1 MTLTAVRK
9 GVLWTALLVV
19 MIAGVVACGS
29 DEPAAAPQPTAVS
42 AESIAMM
49 VGDAV
54 KSAMPSDTGASA
66 DDIQKM
72 INSAMM
78 GMDSGASAAEIQQMI
93 SAQMSDQM
101 GGQMTTAD
109 VRAVVEAAIAAMPAP
124 RVDAAAV
131 RPLVEQAVAASVPE
145 GVSADQIARLVEAAV
160 SGATADVPTRG
171 DLVKSIESAITEQMG
186 SQLTAAD
193 VQRIVDASVMV
204 AVEESKK
211 ATAAAEGAAME
222 AGKATTAAQGAAS
235 AAEGAAMDAQKA
247 TTAAQGAAMD
257 AQKALAA
264 VQAPPVA
271 PPSADSVLRVGNSG
285 EVGFLDAAKSQSG
298 TDIIYSEMMYNRLL
312 QYDATMMNPK
322 PDVASSW
329 TVSDDGLTYVF
340 TLRQD
345 VTFHNGKGVTAHD
358 VVYSWNRCQ
367 FEIIDRGRCRGELND
382 VVSYEATG
390 DYEFTVVLDKPSPVF
405 LASMAH
411 WSLAIVDEGSTDQQ
425 DTNPVGT
432 GPYTFVEQVPGDRL
446 VLEKYDDYF
455 DKDILNIRPQKVIII
470 PIKDPQTRMAAV
482 RTGEIDFAVDVP
494 LEQVASLATTEGVE
508 LLQQRD
514 GITAS
519 YMTVIFNYREGPMA
533 DMRVRKAVGLAIDR
547 DAINRAIYFGL
558 GVPSCNPIL
567 ESHWAYLP
575 FECADRDVEQAKAL
589 LAEAGYGPDNPLKIK
604 YYPENIPVTQKM
616 AEVIQ
621 QNLADAGIEMEIVI
635 VDSPT
640 WLDKVWFG
648 VDCNTPDW
656 PESRC
661 WANVHKE
668 FDLGDAWYTR
678 EPDPD
683 GLMQSLFRADSH
695 TSGFKGNNGMRYYNP
710 EIERLFDEG
719 KSTSDRAIR
728 AEVYRQIVDI
738 IVNQDVP
745 IVKLQSMPRF
755 FAANRHV
762 QGGYVNPKGYWNAKD
777 WTWQE

>member
-1 MTLTAVRK
+1 MKLTLVRR

-19 MIAGVVACGS
+19 LVAGAIACGS
-29 DEPAAAPQPTAVS
+29 DEPEPVAQPQPTAVS
-42 AESIAMM
+42 AETIAMM

-54 KSAMPSDTGASA
+54 KSAMPTDTGASA

-72 INSAMM
+72 IDSAMM
-78 GMDSGASAAEIQQMI
+78 GMDTGASAAEIQQMI
-93 SAQMSDQM
+93 SSQMSEQMGDQM
-101 GGQMTTAD
+101 TAAD
-109 VRAVVEAAIAAMPAP
+109 VQTVVEAAIAAMPAP
-124 RVDAAAV
+124 QVDAAAV

-145 GVSADQIARLVEAAV
+145 GVSAEQISRLVEAAV
-160 SGATADVPTRG
+160 SGATANVPTRG
-171 DLVKSIESAITEQMG
+171 DLESSIESAITEQMG
-186 SQLTAAD
+186 SQLTADD

-211 ATAAAEGAAME
+211 ATAAASAAAM
-222 AGKATTAAQGAAS
+222 

-247 TTAAQGAAMD
+247 TTAAEGAAMD

-264 VQAPPVA
+264 AQAPVVA
-271 PPSADSVLRVGNSG
+271 PPSSDSVLRIGNSG
-285 EVGFLDAAKSQSG
+285 EVQFLDAAKSQSG
-298 TDIIYSEMMYNRLL
+298 TDIIFSELMYNRLL

-329 TVSDDGLTYVF
+329 TISDDGLTFVF
-340 TLRQD
+340 TLRED
-345 VTFHNGKGVTAHD
+345 VRFHNGKGVTAHD

-390 DYEFTVVLDKPSPVF
+390 DYEFKVVLDKPSPVF

-411 WSLAIVDEGSTDQQ
+411 WSLAIVDEGSTDKQ

-432 GPYTFVEQVPGDRL
+432 GPYKFVEQVPGDRV
-446 VLEKYDDYF
+446 VLEKNDDYF
-455 DKDILNIRPQKVIII
+455 DREILNIRPERVVII
-470 PIKDPQTRMAAV
+470 PIKDPQTRMAAI
-482 RTGEIDFAVDVP
+482 RAGEIDFAVDVP
-494 LEQVASLATTEGVE
+494 LEQVASIATTEGVE

-533 DMRVRKAVGLAIDR
+533 DLRVRRAVALAIDR
-547 DAINRAIYFGL
+547 DAINRAIFFGL

-575 FECADRDVEQAKAL
+575 YECEPRDVEKAKEL

-604 YYPENIPVTQKM
+604 YVPENIPVTQKM

-648 VDCNTPDW
+648 LDCDTPDW

-661 WANVHKE
+661 WAGTHKE

-695 TSGFKGNNGMRYYNP
+695 TSGFKGNNGMRYFNP
-710 EIERLFDEG
+710 EIERLFDEA
-719 KSTSDRAIR
+719 KSTSDRAVR
-728 AEVYRQIVDI
+728 AELYRQIVDI
-738 IVNQDVP
+738 VVAQDVP
-745 IVKLQSMPRF
+745 FVKLQSMPRF

>member
-54 KSAMPSDTGASA
+54 KGAMPTDTGASA
-66 DDIQKM
+66 GDIQKM
-72 INSAMM
+72 IDSAMM
-78 GMDSGASAAEIQQMI
+78 GMDTGASAADIQRMI
-93 SAQMSDQM
+93 SNQM
-101 GGQMTTAD
+101 GEQMNASD

-124 RVDAAAV
+124 QVDAAAV

-171 DLVKSIESAITEQMG
+171 DLEKSIESAITEQMG

-193 VQRIVDASVMV
+193 VQKIVDASVMV

-211 ATAAAEGAAME
+211 ATE
-222 AGKATTAAQGAAS
+222 AAQGAAM
-235 AAEGAAMDAQKA
+235 AAE
-247 TTAAQGAAMD
+247 GAAMD

-494 LEQVASLATTEGVE
+494 LEQVASLATTEGVQ

-533 DMRVRKAVGLAIDR
+533 DLRVRKAVGLAIDR

-567 ESHWAYLP
+567 QSHWAYLP

-648 VDCNTPDW
+648 VDCTTADW

-661 WANVHKE
+661 WAGVHKE

-719 KSTSDRAIR
+719 KSTSDRAVR

-738 IVNQDVP
+738 VVNQDVP

>member
-9 GVLWTALLVV
+9 GVLWTMLLVV

-54 KSAMPSDTGASA
+54 KGAIPTDTGASA

-78 GMDSGASAAEIQQMI
+78 GMDTGASAADIQRMI
-93 SAQMSDQM
+93 SNQM
-101 GGQMTTAD
+101 GEQMNASD

-124 RVDAAAV
+124 QVDAAAV

-171 DLVKSIESAITEQMG
+171 DLEKSIESAITEQMG

-211 ATAAAEGAAME
+211 ATE
-222 AGKATTAAQGAAS
+222 AAQGAAM
-235 AAEGAAMDAQKA
+235 AAE
-247 TTAAQGAAMD
+247 GAAMD

-271 PPSADSVLRVGNSG
+271 PPSAGSVLRVGNSG

-533 DMRVRKAVGLAIDR
+533 DLRVRKAVGWLST
-547 DAINRAIYFGL
+547 GTQST
-558 GVPSCNPIL
+558 GPSTSVSAC
-567 ESHWAYLP
+567 
-575 FECADRDVEQAKAL
+575 QAA
-589 LAEAGYGPDNPLKIK
+589 
-604 YYPENIPVTQKM
+604 TRSS
-616 AEVIQ
+616 
-621 QNLADAGIEMEIVI
+621 
-635 VDSPT
+635 SPT
-640 WLDKVWFG
+640 G
-648 VDCNTPDW
+648 HT
-656 PESRC
+656 SRSSARTGTSSRRRRC
-661 WANVHKE
+661 WLKPDTART
-668 FDLGDAWYTR
+668 TR
-678 EPDPD
+678 
-683 GLMQSLFRADSH
+683 SRS
-695 TSGFKGNNGMRYYNP
+695 
-710 EIERLFDEG
+710 
-719 KSTSDRAIR
+719 STT
-728 AEVYRQIVDI
+728 
-738 IVNQDVP
+738 
-745 IVKLQSMPRF
+745 PRT
-755 FAANRHV
+755 
-762 QGGYVNPKGYWNAKD
+762 YP
-777 WTWQE
+777 

>member
-1 MTLTAVRK
+1 MKLAMVRR
-9 GVLWTALLVV
+9 GVLWTALLAV

-29 DEPAAAPQPTAVS
+29 DEPAPAPQPTAVS
-42 AESIAMM
+42 AETIAMM

-54 KSAMPSDTGASA
+54 KSAMPTDTGASA
-66 DDIQKM
+66 ADIQTM
-72 INSAMM
+72 IDSAMM
-78 GMDSGASAAEIQQMI
+78 GMDTGASAAEIQQMI
-93 SAQMSDQM
+93 SAQMSEQMGDQM
-101 GGQMTTAD
+101 TAAD
-109 VRAVVEAAIAAMPAP
+109 VKAVVEAAIAAMPAP
-124 RVDAAAV
+124 QVDAAAV
-131 RPLVEQAVAASVPE
+131 RPLVEAAVAASVPE
-145 GVSADQIARLVEAAV
+145 GVSAEQIAKLVEAAV

-171 DLVKSIESAITEQMG
+171 ELAGSIEAAITEQMG
-186 SQLTAAD
+186 SQLTAAQ
-193 VQRIVDASVMV
+193 VQEIVDASVSA
-204 AVEESKK
+204 AVDEAKK
-211 ATAAAEGAAME
+211 ATAAAEAA
-222 AGKATTAAQGAAS
+222 GR

-247 TTAAQGAAMD
+247 TTAAEGAAMD

-264 VQAPPVA
+264 AQAPAVA
-271 PPSADSVLRVGNSG
+271 PPSSDSVLRIGNSG
-285 EVGFLDAAKSQSG
+285 EVQFLDAAKSQSG
-298 TDIIYSEMMYNRLL
+298 TDIIFSEMLYNRLL
-312 QYDATMMNPK
+312 QYDATMMEPK

-329 TVSDDGLTYVF
+329 TISDDGLTFVF
-340 TLRQD
+340 TLRED
-345 VTFHNGKGVTAHD
+345 VRFHNGKGVTAHD
-358 VVYSWNRCQ
+358 VVYTWDRCQ
-367 FEIIDRGRCRGELND
+367 YEIIDRGRCRGELND
-382 VVSYEATG
+382 VVSYEAMS
-390 DYEFTVVLDKPSPVF
+390 DYEFKVVLDKPSPVF

-411 WSLAIVDEGSTDQQ
+411 WSLAIVDEGSTDKQ

-432 GPYTFVEQVPGDRL
+432 GPYKFVEQVPGDRV
-446 VLEKYDDYF
+446 VLEKNDDYF
-455 DKDILNIRPQKVIII
+455 DREILNIRPERVIII
-470 PIKDPQTRMAAV
+470 PIKDPQTRMAAI
-482 RTGEIDFAVDVP
+482 RAGEIDFAVDVP
-494 LEQVASLATTEGVE
+494 LEQVASIATTEGVE

-533 DMRVRKAVGLAIDR
+533 DLRVRKAVALAIDR
-547 DAINRAIYFGL
+547 DAINRAIFFGL

-575 FECADRDVEQAKAL
+575 YECEPRDVEKAKAL

-604 YYPENIPVTQKM
+604 YMPENIPVTQKM

-648 VDCNTPDW
+648 LDCDTADW

-661 WANVHKE
+661 WAGTHKE

-695 TSGFKGNNGMRYYNP
+695 TSGFKGNNGMRYFNP
-710 EIERLFDEG
+710 EIERLFDEA

-728 AEVYRQIVDI
+728 SELYRQIVDI
-738 IVNQDVP
+738 VVAQDVP
-745 IVKLQSMPRF
+745 FVKLQSMPRF

>member
-19 MIAGVVACGS
+19 LVAGAIACGS
-29 DEPAAAPQPTAVS
+29 DEPAPAPQPTAVS
-42 AESIAMM
+42 AETIADL
-49 VGDAV
+49 VGKAV
-54 KSAMPSDTGASA
+54 ESAMPTDSGASA
-66 DDIQKM
+66 SDIQKM
-72 INSAMM
+72 IDSAMM
-78 GMDSGASAAEIQQMI
+78 GMDTGASAAEIQQMI
-93 SAQMSDQM
+93 SAQMSDQI
-101 GGQMTTAD
+101 GDQMTAD
-109 VRAVVEAAIAAMPAP
+109 DVKAVVEAAIAAMPAP
-124 RVDAAAV
+124 KVDAAAV
-131 RPLVEQAVAASVPE
+131 RPLVEQAVTASVPE

-160 SGATADVPTRG
+160 SGATAEVPTRG
-171 DLVKSIESAITEQMG
+171 DLEKSIEAAITEQMG
-186 SQLTAAD
+186 GQLTADD

-211 ATAAAEGAAME
+211 ATAAAE
-222 AGKATTAAQGAAS
+222 
-235 AAEGAAMDAQKA
+235 
-247 TTAAQGAAMD
+247 GAAMD

-298 TDIIYSEMMYNRLL
+298 TDIIFSEMMYNRLL

-329 TVSDDGLTYVF
+329 IVSDDGLTYVF
-340 TLRQD
+340 TLRED

-411 WSLAIVDEGSTDQQ
+411 WSLAIVDEGSIDQQ
-425 DTNPVGT
+425 DTNPIGT
-432 GPYTFVEQVPGDRL
+432 GPYKFVEQVPGDR
-446 VLEKYDDYF
+446 VELEKYDGYF
-455 DKDILNIRPQKVIII
+455 DKDILNVRPQRVFII

-482 RTGEIDFAVDVP
+482 RAGEIDFAVDVP
-494 LEQVASLATTEGVE
+494 LEQVASIATTEGVQ

-533 DMRVRKAVGLAIDR
+533 DLRVRKAVNLAVDR

-575 FECADRDVEQAKAL
+575 FECPERDVEQAKAL
-589 LAEAGYGPDNPLKIK
+589 LAEAGYGPDNPLKLK
-604 YYPENIPVTQKM
+604 YMPENIPVTQKM

-635 VDSPT
+635 VDDAT
-640 WLDKVWFG
+640 WLDTVWFG
-648 VDCNTPDW
+648 LDCNTADW

-661 WANVHKE
+661 WANIHKE

-683 GLMQSLFRADSH
+683 GLMQSVFRADSS

-710 EIERLFDEG
+710 EIERLFDEA
-719 KSTSDRAIR
+719 KSTSDRAVR
-728 AEVYRQIVDI
+728 AELYRQVVDI

-745 IVKLQSMPRF
+745 LIKLQSMPRF

>member
-19 MIAGVVACGS
+19 LVAGAIACGS
-29 DEPAAAPQPTAVS
+29 DEPAPAPQPTAVS
-42 AESIAMM
+42 AESIAEM
-49 VGDAV
+49 VGAAV
-54 KSAMPSDTGASA
+54 KGAMPTDTGASA
-66 DDIQKM
+66 GDIQKM
-72 INSAMM
+72 IDSAMM
-78 GMDSGASAAEIQQMI
+78 GMDTGASAAEIQQMI

-101 GGQMTTAD
+101 GDQMTAAD
-109 VRAVVEAAIAAMPAP
+109 VKTVVEAAIAAMPAP
-124 RVDAAAV
+124 KVDAAAV
-131 RPLVEQAVAASVPE
+131 RPLVEQAVASSVPE

-160 SGATADVPTRG
+160 TGATADVPTRG
-171 DLVKSIESAITEQMG
+171 DLEKSIESAITEQMG
-186 SQLTAAD
+186 GQLTADA
-193 VQRIVDASVMV
+193 VQKIVDASVMV

-222 AGKATTAAQGAAS
+222 AGKATTAAQGAAT
-235 AAEGAAMDAQKA
+235 AAE
-247 TTAAQGAAMD
+247 GAAMD

-298 TDIIYSEMMYNRLL
+298 TDIIFSEMMYNRLL

-329 TVSDDGLTYVF
+329 IVSDDGLTYVF
-340 TLRQD
+340 TLRED

-358 VVYSWNRCQ
+358 VVYSWDRCQ

-390 DYEFTVVLDKPSPVF
+390 DYEFTVVLDKASPVF

-411 WSLAIVDEGSTDQQ
+411 WSLAILDEGSTDQQ
-425 DTNPVGT
+425 DTNPIGT
-432 GPYTFVEQVPGDRL
+432 GPYTFVEQIPGDRL
-446 VLEKYDDYF
+446 VLEKYDGYF
-455 DKDILNIRPQKVIII
+455 DKDILNVRPQKVFII

-482 RTGEIDFAVDVP
+482 RAGEIDFAVDVP
-494 LEQVASLATTEGVE
+494 LEQVASLATTEGVQ

-533 DMRVRKAVGLAIDR
+533 DLRVRKAVSLAVDR

-575 FECADRDVEQAKAL
+575 FECPERDVEQAKAL

-604 YYPENIPVTQKM
+604 YVPETAPVTQKM

-621 QNLADAGIEMEIVI
+621 QNLADAGIEMEIEI
-635 VDSPT
+635 VDDAT
-640 WLDKVWFG
+640 WLDKLWFG

-661 WANVHKE
+661 WAGIHKE

-710 EIERLFDEG
+710 EIERLFDEA
-719 KSTSDRAIR
+719 KSTSDRAVR
-728 AEVYRQIVDI
+728 SELYRQIVDI

>member
-1 MTLTAVRK
+1 MTLAAVRR
-9 GVLWTALLVV
+9 GALWAALLAV

-29 DEPAAAPQPTAVS
+29 EEPAPAPQPTAVS
-42 AESIAMM
+42 AETIAQM
-49 VGDAV
+49 VGEAV
-54 KSAMPSDTGASA
+54 KGAMPTDTGASA
-66 DDIQKM
+66 ADIQQM
-72 INSAMM
+72 IDSAMM
-78 GMDSGASAAEIQQMI
+78 GMDTGASAAEIQQMI
-93 SAQMSDQM
+93 SSQMSEQMGDQM
-101 GGQMTTAD
+101 TAAD
-109 VRAVVEAAIAAMPAP
+109 VQAVVEAAIRAMPAP
-124 RVDAAAV
+124 QVDAAAV

-145 GVSADQIARLVEAAV
+145 GVSAEQISKLVEAAV

-171 DLVKSIESAITEQMG
+171 DLENSIEAAITEQMG
-186 SQLTAAD
+186 TQLTAAD

-211 ATAAAEGAAME
+211 ATAAASAAAM
-222 AGKATTAAQGAAS
+222 

-247 TTAAQGAAMD
+247 TTAAEGAAMD

-264 VQAPPVA
+264 AQAPAVA
-271 PPSADSVLRVGNSG
+271 PPSSDSVLRIGNSG
-285 EVGFLDAAKSQSG
+285 EVQFLDAAKSQSG
-298 TDIIYSEMMYNRLL
+298 TDIIFSEMIYNRLL

-329 TVSDDGLTYVF
+329 TISDDGLTFVF
-340 TLRQD
+340 TLRED
-345 VTFHNGKGVTAHD
+345 VRFHNGKGLTAHD
-358 VVYSWNRCQ
+358 VVYSWDRCQ
-367 FEIIDRGRCRGELND
+367 YEIIDRGRCRGELND
-382 VVSYEATG
+382 VVSYEAMG
-390 DYEFTVVLDKPSPVF
+390 DYEFKVVLDKPSPVF

-411 WSLAIVDEGSTDQQ
+411 WSLAIVDEGSTDKQ

-432 GPYTFVEQVPGDRL
+432 GPYKFVEQVPGDRV
-446 VLEKYDDYF
+446 VLEKNDDYF
-455 DKDILNIRPQKVIII
+455 DKEILNTRPERVIII
-470 PIKDPQTRMAAV
+470 PIKDPQTRMAAI
-482 RTGEIDFAVDVP
+482 RAGEIDFAVDVP
-494 LEQVASLATTEGVE
+494 LEQVASIATTEGVE

-533 DMRVRKAVGLAIDR
+533 DLRVRKAVALAIDR
-547 DAINRAIYFGL
+547 DAINRAIFFGL

-575 FECADRDVEQAKAL
+575 YECEPRDVEKAKAL

-604 YYPENIPVTQKM
+604 YMPENIPVTQKM

-648 VDCNTPDW
+648 LDCDTPDW

-661 WANVHKE
+661 WAGTHKE

-695 TSGFKGNNGMRYYNP
+695 TSGFKGNNGMRYFNP
-710 EIERLFDEG
+710 EIERLFDEA
-719 KSTSDRAIR
+719 KSTSDRAVR
-728 AEVYRQIVDI
+728 AELYRQIVDI
-738 IVNQDVP
+738 VVAQDVP
-745 IVKLQSMPRF
+745 FVKLQSMPRF

-777 WTWQE
+777 WAWQE

>member
-1 MTLTAVRK
+1 M
-9 GVLWTALLVV
+9 LLVV

-54 KSAMPSDTGASA
+54 KGAMPTDTGASA
-66 DDIQKM
+66 GDIQKM
-72 INSAMM
+72 IDSAMM
-78 GMDSGASAAEIQQMI
+78 GMDTGASAADIQRMI
-93 SAQMSDQM
+93 SNQM
-101 GGQMTTAD
+101 GEQMNASD

-124 RVDAAAV
+124 QVDAAAV

-211 ATAAAEGAAME
+211 ATE
-222 AGKATTAAQGAAS
+222 AAQGAAM
-235 AAEGAAMDAQKA
+235 AAE
-247 TTAAQGAAMD
+247 GAAMD

-494 LEQVASLATTEGVE
+494 LEQVASLATTEGVQ

-533 DMRVRKAVGLAIDR
+533 DLRVRKAVGLAIDR
-547 DAINRAIYFGL
+547 DAINRAIFFGL

-648 VDCNTPDW
+648 VDCDTGDW

-661 WANVHKE
+661 WAGKHKE

-683 GLMQSLFRADSH
+683 GLMQSVFRADSARE
-695 TSGFKGNNGMRYYNP
+695 GFKGNNGMRYYNP
-710 EIERLFDEG
+710 EIERLFDEA
-719 KSTSDRAIR
+719 KSTTDRNFR
-728 AEVYRQIVDI
+728 AENYRKIVDI
-738 IVNQDVP
+738 VVNQDVP
-745 IVKLQSMPRF
+745 LIKLQSMPRF
-755 FAANRHV
+755 FAARDV
-762 QGGYVNPKGYWNAKD
+762 VEGGYVSPKGYWNAKD
-777 WTWQE
+777 WSWQEPSDE

>member
-19 MIAGVVACGS
+19 LVAGAIACGP
-29 DEPAAAPQPTAVS
+29 DEPAPAPQPTAVS
-42 AESIAMM
+42 AESIAEM
-49 VGDAV
+49 VGAAV
-54 KSAMPSDTGASA
+54 KGAMPTDTGASA
-66 DDIQKM
+66 GDIQKM
-72 INSAMM
+72 IDSAMM
-78 GMDSGASAAEIQQMI
+78 GMDTGASAAEIQQMI

-101 GGQMTTAD
+101 GDQMTAAD
-109 VRAVVEAAIAAMPAP
+109 VKTVVEAAIAAMPAP
-124 RVDAAAV
+124 KVDAAAV
-131 RPLVEQAVAASVPE
+131 RPLVEQAVASSVPE

-160 SGATADVPTRG
+160 TGATADVPTRG
-171 DLVKSIESAITEQMG
+171 DLEKSIESAITEQMG
-186 SQLTAAD
+186 GQLTADA
-193 VQRIVDASVMV
+193 VQKIVDASVMV

-222 AGKATTAAQGAAS
+222 AGKATTAAQGAAT
-235 AAEGAAMDAQKA
+235 AAE
-247 TTAAQGAAMD
+247 GAAMD

-264 VQAPPVA
+264 VQAPPVT
-271 PPSADSVLRVGNSG
+271 PPSADSVLRIGNSN
-285 EVGFLDAAKSQSG
+285 EVQYLDAAKSQSG
-298 TDIIYSEMMYNRLL
+298 TDIIYSELMYNRLL

-322 PDVASSW
+322 PDVASRW

-340 TLRQD
+340 TLRED
-345 VTFHNGKGVTAHD
+345 VTFHNGKGVTAKD
-358 VVYSWNRCQ
+358 VVYSWDRCQ

-390 DYEFTVVLDKPSPVF
+390 DYEFTVVLDKASPVF

-411 WSLAIVDEGSTDQQ
+411 WSLAIVDEGSTDQI
-425 DTNPVGT
+425 DTNPIGT
-432 GPYTFVEQVPGDRL
+432 GPYTFVEQIPGDRL
-446 VLEKYDDYF
+446 VLEKYDGYF
-455 DKDILNIRPQKVIII
+455 DKDILNVRPQKVFII

-494 LEQVASLATTEGVE
+494 LEQVASLATTEGVQ

-533 DMRVRKAVGLAIDR
+533 DLRVRKAVSLAINR

-575 FECADRDVEQAKAL
+575 FECQERDAEQAKAL

-621 QNLADAGIEMEIVI
+621 QNLAEAGIEMEIVI

-648 VDCNTPDW
+648 VDCNTADW

-661 WANVHKE
+661 WANIHKE

-683 GLMQSLFRADSH
+683 GLMQSVFRADSP

-710 EIERLFDEG
+710 EIERLFDEA
-719 KSTSDRAIR
+719 KSTSDRAVR
-728 AEVYRQIVDI
+728 SELYRQIVDI
-738 IVNQDVP
+738 VVNQDVP
-745 IVKLQSMPRF
+745 LVKLQSMPRF

>member
-1 MTLTAVRK
+1 MTLTAIRR
-9 GVLWTALLVV
+9 GALWTALLVI

-54 KSAMPSDTGASA
+54 KSAMPGDTGASA
-66 DDIQKM
+66 GDIQKM
-72 INSAMM
+72 IDSAMM
-78 GMDSGASAAEIQQMI
+78 GMDTGASAADIQRMI
-93 SAQMSDQM
+93 SNQM
-101 GGQMTTAD
+101 GEQMNAND

-124 RVDAAAV
+124 KVDAAAL
-131 RPLVEQAVAASVPE
+131 RPLVEQAVASSVPE

-171 DLVKSIESAITEQMG
+171 DLSNSIESAITEQMG
-186 SQLTAAD
+186 GQLTAAD
-193 VQRIVDASVMV
+193 VQKIVDASVMV

-211 ATAAAEGAAME
+211 ATAAAEGAAM
-222 AGKATTAAQGAAS
+222 
-235 AAEGAAMDAQKA
+235 
-247 TTAAQGAAMD
+247 D

-264 VQAPPVA
+264 VQAPVAA
-271 PPSADSVLRVGNSG
+271 PPSANSVLRIGNSG

-298 TDIIYSEMMYNRLL
+298 TDIIFSEMMYNRLL

-322 PDVASSW
+322 PDVATSW
-329 TVSDDGLTYVF
+329 TISDDGMTYVF
-340 TLRQD
+340 TLRED

-390 DYEFTVVLDKPSPVF
+390 DYEFKVVLDKPSPVF

-425 DTNPVGT
+425 DTNPIGT
-432 GPYTFVEQVPGDRL
+432 GPYRFVEQVPGDRV
-446 VLEKYDDYF
+446 VLEKNDDYF
-455 DKDILNIRPQKVIII
+455 DKDILNIRPQKVFII
-470 PIKDPQTRMAAV
+470 PIKDPQTRMAAI
-482 RTGEIDFAVDVP
+482 RAGEIDFAVDVP
-494 LEQVASLATTEGVE
+494 LDQVASLATTEGVE

-533 DMRVRKAVGLAIDR
+533 DVRVRKAVSLAVDR

-567 ESHWAYLP
+567 ASHWAYLP
-575 FECADRDVEQAKAL
+575 FECQDRDVEQAKAL

-648 VDCNTPDW
+648 VDCTTPDW
-656 PESRC
+656 PASRC
-661 WANVHKE
+661 WANVYKE

-777 WTWQE
+777 WSWQE

>member
-9 GVLWTALLVV
+9 GVLWTVLLVV
-19 MIAGVVACGS
+19 LVAGAIACGS
-29 DEPAAAPQPTAVS
+29 DEPAPAPQPTAVS

-54 KSAMPSDTGASA
+54 KGAMPTDTGASA
-66 DDIQKM
+66 GDIQKM
-72 INSAMM
+72 IDSAMM
-78 GMDSGASAAEIQQMI
+78 GMDTGASPQEIQQMI
-93 SAQMSDQM
+93 SNQM
-101 GGQMTTAD
+101 GGQMTAAD
-109 VRAVVEAAIAAMPAP
+109 VKSVVEAAIAAMPAP
-124 RVDAAAV
+124 EVNPAAL
-131 RPLVEQAVAASVPE
+131 RPLVEQAVASSVPE

-160 SGATADVPTRG
+160 TGATADVPTRG
-171 DLVKSIESAITEQMG
+171 DLEKSIESAITQQMG
-186 SQLTAAD
+186 GQLMAAD
-193 VQRIVDASVMV
+193 VQRIVDASVMA
-204 AVEESKK
+204 AVEEAKK
-211 ATAAAEGAAME
+211 ATAAAE
-222 AGKATTAAQGAAS
+222 
-235 AAEGAAMDAQKA
+235 
-247 TTAAQGAAMD
+247 GAAMD

-264 VQAPPVA
+264 VQAPAVA
-271 PPSADSVLRVGNSG
+271 PPSSTSVLRVGNSG
-285 EVGFLDAAKSQSG
+285 EVQYLDAAKSQSG
-298 TDIIYSEMMYNRLL
+298 TDIIFSEMIYNRLL

-329 TVSDDGLTYVF
+329 RMSTDGMTYVF
-340 TLRQD
+340 TLRED
-345 VTFHNGKGVTAHD
+345 VTFHNGKGLTAHD
-358 VVYSWNRCQ
+358 VEYSWNRCRL
-367 FEIIDRGRCRGELND
+367 EILDRGRCRGELND

-405 LASMAH
+405 LPSMAH
-411 WSLAIVDEGSTDQQ
+411 WSLAIVDEGSTDQI
-425 DTNPVGT
+425 DTHPIGT
-432 GPYTFVEQVPGDRL
+432 GPYKFVEQVPGDRV
-446 VLEKYDDYF
+446 VLEKYDGYF
-455 DKDILNIRPQKVIII
+455 DQDILNIRPETVFII
-470 PIKDPQTRMAAV
+470 PMKDPQTRMAAV
-482 RTGEIDFAVDVP
+482 RAGEIDFAVDVP
-494 LEQVASLATTEGVE
+494 LEQVASIATTEGVQ

-533 DMRVRKAVGLAIDR
+533 DLRVRKAVSLAVDR

-558 GVPSCNPIL
+558 GEVSCNPIL

-575 FECADRDVEQAKAL
+575 FECPARDVEQAKAL

-648 VDCNTPDW
+648 VDCDTGDW

-661 WANVHKE
+661 WAKTHKE

-683 GLMQSLFRADSH
+683 GLMQSVFRADSP

-710 EIERLFDEG
+710 EIERLFDEA
-719 KSTSDRAIR
+719 KSTTDRAIR
-728 AEVYRQIVDI
+728 SELYRQIVDI
-738 IVNQDVP
+738 VVNQDVP
-745 IVKLQSMPRF
+745 LIKLQSMPRY
-755 FAANRHV
+755 FAAGRHV
-762 QGGYVNPKGYWNAKD
+762 QGGYVSPKGYWNAKD

>member
-1 MTLTAVRK
+1 MKLTVIRR

-19 MIAGVVACGS
+19 LVAGAIACGS
-29 DEPAAAPQPTAVS
+29 DEPEPVAQPQPTAVS
-42 AESIAMM
+42 AETIAMM

-54 KSAMPSDTGASA
+54 KGAMPTDTGASA

-72 INSAMM
+72 IDSAMM
-78 GMDSGASAAEIQQMI
+78 GMDTGASAAEIQNMI
-93 SAQMSDQM
+93 SSQMSEQMGDQM
-101 GGQMTTAD
+101 TAAD
-109 VRAVVEAAIAAMPAP
+109 VQAVVEAAIAAMPAP
-124 RVDAAAV
+124 QVDAAAV
-131 RPLVEQAVAASVPE
+131 RPLVEQAVASSVPE
-145 GVSADQIARLVEAAV
+145 GVSAEQISQLVEAAV
-160 SGATADVPTRG
+160 SGATANVPTRG
-171 DLVKSIESAITEQMG
+171 DLESSIEAAITEQMG
-186 SQLTAAD
+186 SQLTADD

-211 ATAAAEGAAME
+211 ATAAASAAAM
-222 AGKATTAAQGAAS
+222 

-247 TTAAQGAAMD
+247 TTAAEGAAMD

-264 VQAPPVA
+264 AQAPVVA
-271 PPSADSVLRVGNSG
+271 PPSSDSVLRIGNSG
-285 EVGFLDAAKSQSG
+285 EVQFLDAAKSQSG
-298 TDIIYSEMMYNRLL
+298 TDIIFSELMYNRLL

-329 TVSDDGLTYVF
+329 TISEDGLTFVF
-340 TLRQD
+340 TLRED
-345 VTFHNGKGVTAHD
+345 VRFHNGKGVTAHD

-390 DYEFTVVLDKPSPVF
+390 DYEFKVVLDKPSPVF

-411 WSLAIVDEGSTDQQ
+411 WSLAIVDEGSTDKQ

-432 GPYTFVEQVPGDRL
+432 GPYKFVEQVPGDRV
-446 VLEKYDDYF
+446 VLEKNDDYF
-455 DKDILNIRPQKVIII
+455 DREILNARPERVIII
-470 PIKDPQTRMAAV
+470 PINDPQTRMAAI
-482 RTGEIDFAVDVP
+482 RAGEIDFAVDVP
-494 LEQVASLATTEGVE
+494 LEQVASIATTEGVE

-519 YMTVIFNYREGPMA
+519 YMTIIFNYREGPMA
-533 DMRVRKAVGLAIDR
+533 DLRVRKAVSLAVDR
-547 DAINRAIYFGL
+547 DAINRAIFFGL
-558 GVPSCNPIL
+558 GVPSCTPIL

-575 FECADRDVEQAKAL
+575 YECEPRNVDKAKEL

-604 YYPENIPVTQKM
+604 YVPENIPVTQKM

-648 VDCNTPDW
+648 LDCDTPDW

-661 WANVHKE
+661 WAGTHKE

-695 TSGFKGNNGMRYYNP
+695 TSGFKGNNGMRYFNP
-710 EIERLFDEG
+710 EIERLFDEA
-719 KSTSDRAIR
+719 KSTSDRAVR
-728 AEVYRQIVDI
+728 AELYRQIVDI
-738 IVNQDVP
+738 VVAQDVP
-745 IVKLQSMPRF
+745 FVKLQSMPRF

>member
-1 MTLTAVRK
+1 MKLAVIRR
-9 GVLWTALLVV
+9 GVLWTALLTVLV
-19 MIAGVVACGS
+19 AGVIACGS
-29 DEPAAAPQPTAVS
+29 DEPAPAPQPTAVS
-42 AESIAMM
+42 AETIAMM

-66 DDIQKM
+66 GDIQKM
-72 INSAMM
+72 IDSAMM
-78 GMDSGASAAEIQQMI
+78 GMDTGASAAEIQQMI

-101 GGQMTTAD
+101 GDQMTADD
-109 VRAVVEAAIAAMPAP
+109 VRTVVEAAIAAMPAP
-124 RVDAAAV
+124 QVDAAAV

-145 GVSADQIARLVEAAV
+145 GVSAEQISKLVEAAV
-160 SGATADVPTRG
+160 SGATANVPTRG
-171 DLVKSIESAITEQMG
+171 DLENSIEAAITEQMG

-193 VQRIVDASVMV
+193 VQKIVDASVMV
-204 AVEESKK
+204 AVEEAKK

-222 AGKATTAAQGAAS
+222 AGKATTAA
-235 AAEGAAMDAQKA
+235 EGAAMDAQKA
-247 TTAAQGAAMD
+247 TSAAQGAAMD

-264 VQAPPVA
+264 AQAPAIA
-271 PPSADSVLRVGNSG
+271 PPSSDSVLRIGNSG
-285 EVGFLDAAKSQSG
+285 EVQYLDAAKSQSG
-298 TDIIYSEMMYNRLL
+298 TDIIFSEMLYNRLL
-312 QYDATMMNPK
+312 QYDATMMDPK

-329 TVSDDGLTYVF
+329 TISDDGLTFVF
-340 TLRQD
+340 TLRED
-345 VTFHNGKGVTAHD
+345 VRFHNGKGVTAHD
-358 VVYSWNRCQ
+358 VVYSWDRCRL
-367 FEIIDRGRCRGELND
+367 EIIDRGRCRGELND

-390 DYEFTVVLDKPSPVF
+390 DYEFTVVLNKPSPVF

-411 WSLAIVDEGSTDQQ
+411 WSLAIVDEGSTDKQ

-432 GPYTFVEQVPGDRL
+432 GPYKFVEQVPGDRV
-446 VLEKYDDYF
+446 VLEKNDDYF
-455 DKDILNIRPQKVIII
+455 DKEILNIRPERVIII
-470 PIKDPQTRMAAV
+470 PIRDPQTRMAAI
-482 RTGEIDFAVDVP
+482 RAGEIDFAVDVP
-494 LEQVASLATTEGVE
+494 LEQVASIATTEGVE

-533 DMRVRKAVGLAIDR
+533 DLRVRKAVALAIDR

-575 FECADRDVEQAKAL
+575 YECAPRDVEQAKAL

-604 YYPENIPVTQKM
+604 YVPENIPVTQKM

-648 VDCNTPDW
+648 LDCDTPDW

-661 WANVHKE
+661 WAGTHKE

-710 EIERLFDEG
+710 EIEELFDAA
-719 KSTSDRAIR
+719 KSTSDRAVR
-728 AEVYRQIVDI
+728 AELYRQIVDI
-738 IVNQDVP
+738 VVAQDVP
-745 IVKLQSMPRF
+745 FVKLQSMPRF

>member
-9 GVLWTALLVV
+9 GVLWTMLLVV

-54 KSAMPSDTGASA
+54 KGAMPTDTGASA
-66 DDIQKM
+66 GDIQKM
-72 INSAMM
+72 IDSAMM
-78 GMDSGASAAEIQQMI
+78 GMDTGASAADIQRMI
-93 SAQMSDQM
+93 SNQM
-101 GGQMTTAD
+101 GEQMNASD

-124 RVDAAAV
+124 QVDAAAV

-171 DLVKSIESAITEQMG
+171 DLEKSIESAITEQMG

-211 ATAAAEGAAME
+211 ATE
-222 AGKATTAAQGAAS
+222 
-235 AAEGAAMDAQKA
+235 
-247 TTAAQGAAMD
+247 AAQGAAMD

-648 VDCNTPDW
+648 VDCTTPDW

>member
-1 MTLTAVRK
+1 MTLTAIRK

-19 MIAGVVACGS
+19 LVAGAIACGS
-29 DEPAAAPQPTAVS
+29 DEPAPAPQPTAVS

-54 KSAMPSDTGASA
+54 KGAMPTDTGASA
-66 DDIQKM
+66 GDIQKM
-72 INSAMM
+72 IDSAMM
-78 GMDSGASAAEIQQMI
+78 GMDTGASAAEIQQMI

-101 GGQMTTAD
+101 GDQMTAAD
-109 VRAVVEAAIAAMPAP
+109 VKAVVEAAIAAMPAP
-124 RVDAAAV
+124 KVDAAAV

-160 SGATADVPTRG
+160 SGATAEVPTRG
-171 DLVKSIESAITEQMG
+171 DLERSIEAAITEQMG
-186 SQLTAAD
+186 GQLTGDD

-211 ATAAAEGAAME
+211 ATAAAEGAAM
-222 AGKATTAAQGAAS
+222 
-235 AAEGAAMDAQKA
+235 
-247 TTAAQGAAMD
+247 D

-264 VQAPPVA
+264 VQVPAAA

-298 TDIIYSEMMYNRLL
+298 TDIIFSELIYNRLL

-322 PDVASSW
+322 PDVAESW
-329 TVSDDGLTYVF
+329 TISDDGMTYVF

-358 VVYSWNRCQ
+358 VVYSWDRCRL
-367 FEIIDRGRCRGELND
+367 EILDRGRCRGELTD

-390 DYEFTVVLDKPSPVF
+390 DYEFKVVLDKPSPVF

-411 WSLAIVDEGSTDQQ
+411 WSLAIMDEGSTDQQ

-432 GPYTFVEQVPGDRL
+432 GPYRFVEQVPGDRL
-446 VLEKYDDYF
+446 VVEKYDGYF
-455 DKDILNIRPQKVIII
+455 DPDILNIRPERVIII
-470 PIKDPQTRMAAV
+470 PIKDPQTRMAAI
-482 RTGEIDFAVDVP
+482 RAGEIDFAVDVP
-494 LEQVASLATTEGVE
+494 LEQVASIATTEGVE

-533 DMRVRKAVGLAIDR
+533 DVRVRKAVALAIDR
-547 DAINRAIYFGL
+547 DAINRAIFFGL

-567 ESHWAYLP
+567 KSHWAYLP
-575 FECADRDVEQAKAL
+575 FECQPRDVEQAKAL
-589 LAEAGYGPDNPLKIK
+589 LDEAGYGPDNPLKIK
-604 YYPENIPVTQKM
+604 YMPENIPVTQKM

-635 VDSPT
+635 VDDPT
-640 WLDKVWFG
+640 WLDTVWFG
-648 VDCNTPDW
+648 VDCNTADW

-661 WANVHKE
+661 WAGVHKE

-695 TSGFKGNNGMRYYNP
+695 TSGFKGNNGMRYFNP

-728 AEVYRQIVDI
+728 AEAYRQIVDI

>member
-19 MIAGVVACGS
+19 LVAGAIACGS
-29 DEPAAAPQPTAVS
+29 DEPAPAPQPTAVS
-42 AESIAMM
+42 AETIADL
-49 VGDAV
+49 VGKAV
-54 KSAMPSDTGASA
+54 ESAMPTDSGASA
-66 DDIQKM
+66 SDIQKM
-72 INSAMM
+72 IDSAMM
-78 GMDSGASAAEIQQMI
+78 GMDTGASAAEIQQMI
-93 SAQMSDQM
+93 SAQMSDQI
-101 GGQMTTAD
+101 GDQMTAD
-109 VRAVVEAAIAAMPAP
+109 DVKAVVEAAIAAMPAP
-124 RVDAAAV
+124 KVDAAAV
-131 RPLVEQAVAASVPE
+131 RPLVEQAVTASVPE

-160 SGATADVPTRG
+160 SGATAEVPTRG
-171 DLVKSIESAITEQMG
+171 DLEKSIEAAITEQMG
-186 SQLTAAD
+186 GQLTADD

-211 ATAAAEGAAME
+211 ATAAAEGAAM
-222 AGKATTAAQGAAS
+222 
-235 AAEGAAMDAQKA
+235 
-247 TTAAQGAAMD
+247 D

-264 VQAPPVA
+264 IQAPPVA

-298 TDIIYSEMMYNRLL
+298 TDIIFSEMMYNRLL

-329 TVSDDGLTYVF
+329 IVSDDGLTYVF
-340 TLRQD
+340 TLRED

-425 DTNPVGT
+425 DTNPIGT
-432 GPYTFVEQVPGDRL
+432 GPYKFVEQVPGDR
-446 VLEKYDDYF
+446 VELEKYDGYF
-455 DKDILNIRPQKVIII
+455 DKDILNVRPQRVFII

-482 RTGEIDFAVDVP
+482 RAGEIDFAVDVP
-494 LEQVASLATTEGVE
+494 LEQVASIATTEGVQ

-533 DMRVRKAVGLAIDR
+533 DLRVRKAVNLAVDR

-575 FECADRDVEQAKAL
+575 FECPERDVEQAKAL
-589 LAEAGYGPDNPLKIK
+589 LAEAGYGPDNPLKLK
-604 YYPENIPVTQKM
+604 YMPENIPVTQKM

-635 VDSPT
+635 VDDAT
-640 WLDKVWFG
+640 WLDTVWFG
-648 VDCNTPDW
+648 LDCNTADW

-661 WANVHKE
+661 WANIHKE

-683 GLMQSLFRADSH
+683 GLMQSVFRADSS

-710 EIERLFDEG
+710 EIERLFDEA
-719 KSTSDRAIR
+719 KSTSDRAVR
-728 AEVYRQIVDI
+728 AELYRQVVDI

-745 IVKLQSMPRF
+745 LIKLQSMPRF

>member
-19 MIAGVVACGS
+19 LVAGAIACGS
-29 DEPAAAPQPTAVS
+29 DEPAPAPQPTAVS
-42 AESIAMM
+42 AESIAEM
-49 VGDAV
+49 VGAAV
-54 KSAMPSDTGASA
+54 KSAMPADTGASA
-66 DDIQKM
+66 GDIQKM
-72 INSAMM
+72 IDSAMM
-78 GMDSGASAAEIQQMI
+78 GMDTGASPQEIQQMI
-93 SAQMSDQM
+93 SNQMGDQM
-101 GGQMTTAD
+101 TAGD
-109 VRAVVEAAIAAMPAP
+109 VKSVVEAAIAAMPAP
-124 RVDAAAV
+124 EVNPAAL
-131 RPLVEQAVAASVPE
+131 RPLVEQAVASSVPE

-160 SGATADVPTRG
+160 TGATADVPTRG
-171 DLVKSIESAITEQMG
+171 DLEKSIESAITDQMG
-186 SQLTAAD
+186 GQLTADA
-193 VQRIVDASVMV
+193 VQKIVDASVMV

-211 ATAAAEGAAME
+211 ATAAA
-222 AGKATTAAQGAAS
+222 QGAAT

-264 VQAPPVA
+264 VQAPPVT
-271 PPSADSVLRVGNSG
+271 PPSADSVLRIGNSN
-285 EVGFLDAAKSQSG
+285 EVQYLDAAKSQSG
-298 TDIIYSEMMYNRLL
+298 TDIIYSELMYNRLL

-322 PDVASSW
+322 PDVASRW

-340 TLRQD
+340 TLRED
-345 VTFHNGKGVTAHD
+345 VTFHNGKGVTAKD
-358 VVYSWNRCQ
+358 VVYSWDRCQ

-390 DYEFTVVLDKPSPVF
+390 DYEFTVVLDKASPVF

-411 WSLAIVDEGSTDQQ
+411 WSLAIVDEGSTDQI
-425 DTNPVGT
+425 DTNPIGT
-432 GPYTFVEQVPGDRL
+432 GPYTFVEQIPGDRL
-446 VLEKYDDYF
+446 VLEKYDGYF
-455 DKDILNIRPQKVIII
+455 DKDILNVRPQKVFII

-494 LEQVASLATTEGVE
+494 LEQVASLATTEGVQ

-533 DMRVRKAVGLAIDR
+533 DLRVRKAVSLAINR

-567 ESHWAYLP
+567 ESHWASLP
-575 FECADRDVEQAKAL
+575 FECQERDVEQAKAL

-621 QNLADAGIEMEIVI
+621 QNLAEAGIEMEIVI

-648 VDCNTPDW
+648 VDCNTADW

-661 WANVHKE
+661 WANIHKE

-683 GLMQSLFRADSH
+683 GLMQSVFRADSP

-710 EIERLFDEG
+710 EIERLFDEA
-719 KSTSDRAIR
+719 KSTSDRAVR
-728 AEVYRQIVDI
+728 SELYRQIVDI
-738 IVNQDVP
+738 VVNQDVP
-745 IVKLQSMPRF
+745 LVKLQSMPRF

>member
-1 MTLTAVRK
+1 MTLTAIRK

-19 MIAGVVACGS
+19 LVAGAIACGS
-29 DEPAAAPQPTAVS
+29 DEPAPAPQPTAVS

-54 KSAMPSDTGASA
+54 KGAMPTDTGASA
-66 DDIQKM
+66 GDIQKM
-72 INSAMM
+72 IDSAMM
-78 GMDSGASAAEIQQMI
+78 GMDTGASAAEIQQMI

-101 GGQMTTAD
+101 GDQMTAAD
-109 VRAVVEAAIAAMPAP
+109 VKAVVEAAIAAMPAP
-124 RVDAAAV
+124 KVDAAAV

-160 SGATADVPTRG
+160 SGATAEVPTRG
-171 DLVKSIESAITEQMG
+171 DLERSIEAAITEQMG
-186 SQLTAAD
+186 GQLTGDD

-211 ATAAAEGAAME
+211 ATAAAEGAAM
-222 AGKATTAAQGAAS
+222 
-235 AAEGAAMDAQKA
+235 
-247 TTAAQGAAMD
+247 D

-264 VQAPPVA
+264 VQVPAAA

-298 TDIIYSEMMYNRLL
+298 TDIIFSELIYNRLL

-322 PDVASSW
+322 PDVAESW
-329 TVSDDGLTYVF
+329 TISDDGMTYVF

-358 VVYSWNRCQ
+358 VVYSWDRCRL
-367 FEIIDRGRCRGELND
+367 EILDRGRCRGELTD

-390 DYEFTVVLDKPSPVF
+390 DYEFKVVLDKPSPVF

-411 WSLAIVDEGSTDQQ
+411 WSLAIMDEGSTDQQ

-432 GPYTFVEQVPGDRL
+432 GPYRFVEQVPGDRL
-446 VLEKYDDYF
+446 VVEKYDGYF
-455 DKDILNIRPQKVIII
+455 DPDILNIRPERVIII
-470 PIKDPQTRMAAV
+470 PIKDPQTRMAAI
-482 RTGEIDFAVDVP
+482 RAGEIDFAVDVP
-494 LEQVASLATTEGVE
+494 LEQVASIATTEGVE

-533 DMRVRKAVGLAIDR
+533 DVRVRKAVALAIDR
-547 DAINRAIYFGL
+547 DAINRAIFFGL

-567 ESHWAYLP
+567 KSHWAYLP
-575 FECADRDVEQAKAL
+575 FECQPRDVEQAKAL
-589 LAEAGYGPDNPLKIK
+589 LDEAGYGPDNPLKIK
-604 YYPENIPVTQKM
+604 YMPENIPVTQKM

-635 VDSPT
+635 VDDPT
-640 WLDKVWFG
+640 WLDTVWFG
-648 VDCNTPDW
+648 VDCTTADW

-661 WANVHKE
+661 WAGVHKE

-695 TSGFKGNNGMRYYNP
+695 TSGFKGNNGMRYFNP

-728 AEVYRQIVDI
+728 AEAYRQIVDI

>member
-19 MIAGVVACGS
+19 LVAGAIACGS
-29 DEPAAAPQPTAVS
+29 DEPAPAPQPTAVS
-42 AESIAMM
+42 AESIAEM
-49 VGDAV
+49 VGAAV
-54 KSAMPSDTGASA
+54 KGAMPTDTGASA
-66 DDIQKM
+66 GDIQKM
-72 INSAMM
+72 IDSAMM
-78 GMDSGASAAEIQQMI
+78 GMDTGASAAEIQQMI

-101 GGQMTTAD
+101 GDQMTAD
-109 VRAVVEAAIAAMPAP
+109 DVKTVVEAAIAAMPAP
-124 RVDAAAV
+124 KVDAAAV
-131 RPLVEQAVAASVPE
+131 RPLVEQAVASSVPE

-160 SGATADVPTRG
+160 TGATADVPTRG
-171 DLVKSIESAITEQMG
+171 DLEKSIESAITEQMG
-186 SQLTAAD
+186 GQLTADA
-193 VQRIVDASVMV
+193 VQKIVDASVMV

-222 AGKATTAAQGAAS
+222 AGKATTAAQGAAT
-235 AAEGAAMDAQKA
+235 AAE
-247 TTAAQGAAMD
+247 GAAMD

-264 VQAPPVA
+264 VQAPPVT
-271 PPSADSVLRVGNSG
+271 PPSADSVLRIGNSN
-285 EVGFLDAAKSQSG
+285 EVQYLDAAKSQSG
-298 TDIIYSEMMYNRLL
+298 TDIIYSELMYNRLL

-322 PDVASSW
+322 PDVASRW

-340 TLRQD
+340 TLRED
-345 VTFHNGKGVTAHD
+345 VTFHNGKGVTAKD
-358 VVYSWNRCQ
+358 VVYSWDRCQ

-390 DYEFTVVLDKPSPVF
+390 DYEFTVVLDKASPVF

-411 WSLAIVDEGSTDQQ
+411 WSLAIVDEGSTDQI
-425 DTNPVGT
+425 DTNPIGT
-432 GPYTFVEQVPGDRL
+432 GPYTFVEQIPGDRL
-446 VLEKYDDYF
+446 VLEKYDGYF
-455 DKDILNIRPQKVIII
+455 DKDILNVRPQKVFII

-482 RTGEIDFAVDVP
+482 RTGEIDFAVNVP
-494 LEQVASLATTEGVE
+494 LEQVASLATTEGVQ

-533 DMRVRKAVGLAIDR
+533 DLRVRKAVSLAINR

-575 FECADRDVEQAKAL
+575 FECQERDAEQAKAL

-621 QNLADAGIEMEIVI
+621 QNLAEAGIEMEIVI

-648 VDCNTPDW
+648 VDCNTADW

-661 WANVHKE
+661 WANIHKE

-683 GLMQSLFRADSH
+683 GLMQSVFRADSP

-710 EIERLFDEG
+710 EIERLFDEA
-719 KSTSDRAIR
+719 KSTSDRAVR
-728 AEVYRQIVDI
+728 SELYRQIVDI
-738 IVNQDVP
+738 VVNQDVP
-745 IVKLQSMPRF
+745 LVKLQSMPRF

>member
-1 MTLTAVRK
+1 M
-9 GVLWTALLVV
+9 LLVV

-54 KSAMPSDTGASA
+54 KGAMPTDTGASA
-66 DDIQKM
+66 GDIQKM
-72 INSAMM
+72 IDSAMM
-78 GMDSGASAAEIQQMI
+78 GMDTGASAADIQRMI
-93 SAQMSDQM
+93 SNQM
-101 GGQMTTAD
+101 GEQMNASD

-124 RVDAAAV
+124 QVDAAAV

-211 ATAAAEGAAME
+211 ATE
-222 AGKATTAAQGAAS
+222 AAQGAAM
-235 AAEGAAMDAQKA
+235 AAE
-247 TTAAQGAAMD
+247 GAAMD

-494 LEQVASLATTEGVE
+494 LEQVASLATTEGVQ

-533 DMRVRKAVGLAIDR
+533 DLRVRKAVGLAIDR
-547 DAINRAIYFGL
+547 DAINRAIFFGL

-648 VDCNTPDW
+648 VDCDTGDW

-661 WANVHKE
+661 WAGKHKA

-683 GLMQSLFRADSH
+683 GLMQSVFRADSDRE
-695 TSGFKGNNGMRYYNP
+695 GFKGNNGMRYYNP
-710 EIERLFDEG
+710 DIERLFDEA
-719 KSTSDRAIR
+719 KSTTDRNFR
-728 AEVYRQIVDI
+728 AENYRKIVDI
-738 IVNQDVP
+738 VVNQDVP
-745 IVKLQSMPRF
+745 LIKLQSMPRF
-755 FAANRHV
+755 FAARDV
-762 QGGYVNPKGYWNAKD
+762 VGGGYVSPKGYWNAKD
-777 WTWQE
+777 WSWQEPSGE

>member
-19 MIAGVVACGS
+19 LVAGAIACGS
-29 DEPAAAPQPTAVS
+29 DEPAPAPQPTAVS
-42 AESIAMM
+42 AETIADL
-49 VGDAV
+49 VGKAV
-54 KSAMPSDTGASA
+54 ESAMPTDSGASA
-66 DDIQKM
+66 SDIQKM
-72 INSAMM
+72 IDSAMM
-78 GMDSGASAAEIQQMI
+78 GMDTGASAAEIQQMI
-93 SAQMSDQM
+93 SAQMSDQI
-101 GGQMTTAD
+101 GDQMTAD
-109 VRAVVEAAIAAMPAP
+109 DVKAVVEAAIAAMPAP
-124 RVDAAAV
+124 KVDAAAV
-131 RPLVEQAVAASVPE
+131 RPLVEQAVTASVPE

-160 SGATADVPTRG
+160 SGATAEVPTRG
-171 DLVKSIESAITEQMG
+171 DLEKSIEAAITEQMG
-186 SQLTAAD
+186 GQLTADA
-193 VQRIVDASVMV
+193 VQKIVDASVMV

-222 AGKATTAAQGAAS
+222 AGKATTAAQGAAT
-235 AAEGAAMDAQKA
+235 AAE
-247 TTAAQGAAMD
+247 GAAMD

-264 VQAPPVA
+264 VQAPPVT
-271 PPSADSVLRVGNSG
+271 PPSADSVLRIGNSN
-285 EVGFLDAAKSQSG
+285 EVQYLDAAKSQSG
-298 TDIIYSEMMYNRLL
+298 TDIIYSELMYNRLL

-322 PDVASSW
+322 PDVASRW

-340 TLRQD
+340 TLRED
-345 VTFHNGKGVTAHD
+345 VTFHNGKGVTAKD
-358 VVYSWNRCQ
+358 VVYSWDRCQ

-390 DYEFTVVLDKPSPVF
+390 DYEFTVVLDKASPVF

-411 WSLAIVDEGSTDQQ
+411 WSLAIVDEGSTDQI
-425 DTNPVGT
+425 DTNPIGT
-432 GPYTFVEQVPGDRL
+432 GPYTFVEQIPGDRL
-446 VLEKYDDYF
+446 VLEKYDGYF
-455 DKDILNIRPQKVIII
+455 DKDILNVRPQKVFII

-494 LEQVASLATTEGVE
+494 LEQVASLATTEGVQ

-533 DMRVRKAVGLAIDR
+533 DLRVRKAVSLAINR

-575 FECADRDVEQAKAL
+575 FECQERDVEQAKAL

-621 QNLADAGIEMEIVI
+621 QNLAEAGIEMEIVI

-648 VDCNTPDW
+648 VDCNTADW

-661 WANVHKE
+661 WANIHKE

-683 GLMQSLFRADSH
+683 GLMQSVFRADSP

-710 EIERLFDEG
+710 EIERLFDEA
-719 KSTSDRAIR
+719 KSTSDRAVR
-728 AEVYRQIVDI
+728 SELYRQIVDI
-738 IVNQDVP
+738 VVNQDVP
-745 IVKLQSMPRF
+745 LVKLQSMPRF